1 MAVSFERAASV
12 PAKPA
17 ECVNS
22 FVPLRAQRRVGKVR
36 PGEDTGQVTL
46 AVSRLAIAD
55 DIGIGE
61 VIPGC
66 GKIAAARSETDDLS
80 ARVPKGKKGRV
91 CGHGKGCTR
100 LKNGGA
106 ANDPT
111 RRNASHQTTATIQ
124 AG

>member
-61 VIPGC
+61 VIHGC
-66 GKIAAARSETDDLS
+66 GKIAAARSETDDMYDRIPKVKIC
-80 ARVPKGKKGRV
+80 RVFV
-91 CGHGKGCTR
+91 ICNGCIR
-100 LKNGGA
+100 WK
-106 ANDPT
+106 
-111 RRNASHQTTATIQ
+111 
-124 AG
+124 